1 MRMRPLV
8 WIALS
13 LALAVRIDAQRSPGD
28 ASAGSVTAIRAG
40 MLIDP
45 EKGSAARNQV
55 ILVQNGRILEVG
67 TEVRIPVDARVI
79 DLSAHAV
86 LPGLFDAHTHLCL
99 DVNLAR
105 DAGSYFFTTLS
116 DPDSF
121 RAIQGVV
128 NARAMLDAGFTTVRD
143 VGNEGNFACSS
154 VRVAIDRGMIDGPTM
169 FNAGRI
175 IAPYG
180 GQFHLQP
187 DKPGLGQPEYFFAD
201 TRDELRKAVRENIH
215 FGARVIKIVVDD
227 QRYIYSV
234 DDIRFVVDEAA
245 AAGLKVAAHVWT
257 AAGAHNAVAAG
268 VATLEHL
275 NGVTDEDLDV
285 AKRNGIVA
293 VFTPFPEAALRQM
306 RGADEA
312 RTEYAQEIDRL
323 RSARRRGVTVAF
335 GTDAITELPAM
346 TRGTT
351 AIQWIDSYT
360 AAGFTPAELV
370 ASMTTIAARA
380 LGIEKERG
388 AIRPQMAA
396 DLVATAGNPLDDIA
410 ALKRVEFVMKDGRV
424 VKHQPGV
431 K

>member
-13 LALAVRIDAQRSPGD
+13 LALAVRIDAQRPPGD

-67 TEVRIPVDARVI
+67 TGVRIPVDARVI
-79 DLSAHAV
+79 DLSAHTV

-169 FNAGRI
+169 LNAGRI

-215 FGARVIKIVVDD
+215 FGATVIKIVVDD

-293 VFTPFPEAALRQM
+293 VFTPFPESALRQM

-360 AAGFTPAELV
+360 AAGFTPAELL

>member
-45 EKGSAARNQV
+45 ETGSAARNQV

-79 DLSAHAV
+79 DLSAHTV

-99 DVNLAR
+99 AVNLAR

-388 AIRPQMAA
+388 AVRPQMAA